1 MTQLS
6 ASDRRWLA
14 RHREM
19 LDFVIEFAQGIS
31 DEQILHLRKCRDM
44 TAVPDGYPSGST
56 GAGGG
61 GSDSSS
67 VEAAVIA
74 RLSAPNMADP
84 VGRAAMLVL
93 QWIRQTSKSSVSMAN
108 ELKFAC
114 DPHETVKGRVSAAA
128 ICMACDKPVGG
139 TEHDRLRGGL
149 CDACR
154 KAFNRARETQPNLD
168 RVLWIRNRSQEVA

>member
-6 ASDRRWLA
+6 ASDRRWVA

-19 LDFVIEFAQGIS
+19 LDFVVEFAQGIT

-44 TAVPDGYPSGST
+44 SVVPDGYPSGST

-74 RLSAPNMADP
+74 RLSGNQPDP
-84 VGRAAMLVL
+84 VGRAASLVL
-93 QWIRQTSKSSVSMAN
+93 QWIRATSKSSTAMAN

-114 DPHETVKGRVSAAA
+114 DPHEQVKGRVSAAA

-154 KAFNRARETQPNLD
+154 KAFDRARETQPGLD
-168 RVLWIRNRSQEVA
+168 RVLWIRNRSIEVA

>member
-1 MTQLS
+1 
-6 ASDRRWLA
+6 
-14 RHREM
+14 M
-19 LDFVIEFAQGIS
+19 LNFVVEFAQGIT

-44 TAVPDGYPSGST
+44 GAVPDGYPAGST
-56 GAGGG
+56 GVGGG

-74 RLSAPNMADP
+74 RLSMPSMADP
-84 VGRAAMLVL
+84 VGRSATLVL
-93 QWIRQTSKSSVSMAN
+93 QWITQTSKSSVSMAN

-114 DPHETVKGRVSAAA
+114 DPHETVKGRVSSAA
-128 ICMACDKPVGG
+128 ICLGCDKPVGG

-154 KAFNRARETQPNLD
+154 KALNRAREAQPNLD

>member
-6 ASDRRWLA
+6 ASDRRWVA
-14 RHREM
+14 RQREM
-19 LDFVIEFAQGIS
+19 LEFVIEFAQSIT
-31 DEQILHLRKCRDM
+31 DDQILHLRKCRDM
-44 TAVPDGYPSGST
+44 SVVPDGYPSGST

-74 RLSAPNMADP
+74 RLGKPQPDP
-84 VGRAAMLVL
+84 VGRSASLVL
-93 QWIRQTSKSSVSMAN
+93 HWIRTTSKSSTQMVN

-154 KAFNRARETQPNLD
+154 KAFNRARESQPNLD
-168 RVLWIRNRSQEVA
+168 RVLWIRTRAIEVA